1 MIRKNFIFLFFHDK
15 DVEKAF
21 FFRMI
26 SNSIFPRRDKRT
38 RRKVETIC
46 KKGRGTNHGEGKKE
60 GRCRLLRAGVRF
72 MGCNDSGSGGGMYL
86 GVSPRLDVI

>member
-1 MIRKNFIFLFFHDK
+1 
-15 DVEKAF
+15 
-21 FFRMI
+21 MI

-72 MGCNDSGSGGGMYL
+72 MGCNDSGSGGEGDVLRGLSSSRCYL
-86 GVSPRLDVI
+86 NWRLPGVLRFRTHATRN